1 MTATIEVLN
10 PLEISD
16 WNELVLGSVGGSIFH
31 TANWARVLS
40 ESYGYKPIYFARRGG
55 GRFDALLP
63 LMEIDSWLTGRRAVS
78 LPFTDYCE
86 PIVANE
92 ADAAELYAV
101 AQQYAEGQSRYKYI
115 EFRGGA
121 PHMETRVP
129 SASFY
134 RHVIDVN
141 KSEDELQRSLRSSTK
156 RNFRKAEREGL
167 VLERSDSLQ
176 AVAEFYRL
184 HCQTRQGHGVPPQPF
199 HFFEKIHEHVIAKGL
214 GAVFSARKDGRAV
227 AASVYFHF
235 GKNAIY
241 KYGASDKDFQWLRP
255 NNLVMWEAIRW
266 YAKHGY
272 DSLCMGRTEK
282 QHKGLRQFKT
292 GWGAEETI
300 LRYYRY
306 DLARRAYIEES
317 GEGES
322 AWHQLMTHMPIPILR
337 LAGSL
342 LYRHMG

>member
-1 MTATIEVLN
+1 
-10 PLEISD
+10 
-16 WNELVLGSVGGSIFH
+16 
-31 TANWARVLS
+31 
-40 ESYGYKPIYFARRGG
+40 
-55 GRFDALLP
+55 
-63 LMEIDSWLTGRRAVS
+63 VS

-86 PIVANE
+86 PIATG
-92 ADAAELYAV
+92 DAALAELYGYI
-101 AQQYAEGQSRYKYI
+101 QRYAEAQSRYKYI

-121 PHMETRVP
+121 PYSETQAP

-134 RHVIDVN
+134 RHVVKLDKN
-141 KSEDELQRSLRSSTK
+141 EQELLRALRSSTK
-156 RNFRKAEREGL
+156 RNFKKAEREGL
-167 VLERSDSLQ
+167 EVERSDSLE
-176 AVAEFYRL
+176 AMENFYRL

-199 HFFEKIHEHVIAKGL
+199 DFFAKVHEHVIAKGL
-214 GAVFSARKDGRAV
+214 GAVFSARLNGRSV

-235 GKNAIY
+235 GRHAIY
-241 KYGASDKDFQWLRP
+241 KYGASAKDHQWLRP

-266 YAKHGY
+266 YANHGY

-282 QHKGLRQFKT
+282 QHAGLRQFKT

-306 DLARRAYIEES
+306 DFTRHAHVEES
-317 GEGES
+317 GAGES
-322 AWHQLMTHMPIPILR
+322 SLHQLMTRMPIPVLR